1 LTALSGVAGSTVVL
15 GAKQLTVGSANTS
28 TSFGGVISGLGGSFV
43 KTGTGTLTLTGA
55 NTFSGQFTV
64 GNGTLSIATINN
76 AGANG
81 TLGNSANAV
90 ILGSSGNTGTL
101 EYTGTTAS
109 TTKPFSA
116 AGGGTAALNVTNAGT
131 TLTYSASLGG
141 SGNIILG
148 GAGNHVIGGGIGS
161 SVGSLTKNGAGALT
175 LSGLGHGGGFA
186 ITQGR
191 LNVNND
197 SAFGNSTSLN
207 LASGVTI
214 DNTSGSAVNVDN
226 TGLIK
231 TLGSSLIF
239 AGTRDLSLGTGR
251 TNLTANITFDIN
263 AGNLTLAGDVTGNF
277 GITKVGAGTLTLGG
291 LSGSS
296 TYTGNTVINGGELS
310 LTGSSTFA
318 NNTQITVANG
328 AFLRVGSGSTLSN
341 VVINS
346 RPEGLIFQSLSHVDA
361 ILDGSGTLSESF
373 TNIDGQQTINS
384 GVVISAAADY
394 FGSDPGSVVTDRV
407 VLSDNSTIQVTQ
419 AFSMNANKGM
429 RITSGQAT
437 IQTDANLVMANPITG
452 DGGLVKSGFAQL
464 TISGINDFKGDT
476 RVDAGRLV
484 IGSSGSL
491 GANSNVSVVSGS
503 DIVVDGT
510 VNGSLFIDQ
519 GATLSGSGTIVGPT
533 TISGTHSPGN
543 SPGIQNTSSIT
554 YTSGSSVTWELTNNT
569 TSNSP
574 LAYDQLIV
582 TGSLNFAGAT
592 TLNLVFNLGGSA
604 VDWSNGFWDNSRSW
618 TVYDVSGNTT
628 GASNLTISST
638 FFDAQGDLLSTVR
651 NGSTFSLTTQG
662 SDVLL
667 NYTAIPETSVTLL
680 GGLSALLLL
689 RRRRQQ

>member
-1 LTALSGVAGSTVVL
+1 
-15 GAKQLTVGSANTS
+15 
-28 TSFGGVISGLGGSFV
+28 
-43 KTGTGTLTLTGA
+43 LTLTGA
-55 NTFSGQFTV
+55 NTFSGQLTV
-64 GNGTLSIATINN
+64 ANGTLSIATINN
-76 AGANG
+76 ASANG

-90 ILGSSGNTGTL
+90 LLGSSGNTGTL
-101 EYTGTTAS
+101 EYTGSTAS

-116 AGGGTAALNVTNAGT
+116 AASGTAALNVTNAGT

-214 DNTSGSAVNVDN
+214 DNTSGSAVNVSN

-231 TLGSSLIF
+231 TLGNSLIF

-251 TNLTANITFDIN
+251 TNLTSNITFDIN
-263 AGNLTLAGDVTGNF
+263 AGNLTLAGDVTGAF
-277 GITKVGAGTLTLGG
+277 GITKIGAGTLTLGG

-296 TYTGNTVINGGELS
+296 TYTGNTVVNGGELS

-346 RPEGLIFQSLSHVDA
+346 RPEGLIFQSLSHVDT
-361 ILDGSGTLSESF
+361 ILNSSGTLSESF

-419 AFSMNANKGM
+419 AFTMSANKGM
-429 RITSGQAT
+429 RITSGQAN
-437 IQTDANLVMANPITG
+437 IQTDANLTMANPITG
-452 DGGLVKSGFAQL
+452 DGGLVKTGFAQL
-464 TISGINDFKGDT
+464 TISGINDFTGDT

-484 IGSSGSL
+484 VASSGSL
-491 GANSNVSVVSGS
+491 GASSNVSVVSGS
-503 DIVVDGT
+503 EIVVDGT

-519 GATLSGSGTIVGPT
+519 GATLSGSGTIAGST
-533 TISGTHSPGN
+533 TVSGVHSPGN
-543 SPGIQNTSSIT
+543 SPGIQTTGNLTYNNAASI
-554 YTSGSSVTWELTNNT
+554 TWELASNT
-569 TSNSP
+569 STQGNP
-574 LAYDQLIV
+574 VAFDQIV
-582 TGSLNFAGAT
+582 VNGNLNFAGST
-592 TLNLVFNLGGSA
+592 SLSLVFNLPGST
-604 VDWSNGFWDNSRSW
+604 VDWSDSFWDSNQTW
-618 TVYDVSGNTT
+618 TLFDVSGTT
-628 GASNLTISST
+628 TDVNNLTIGNTNFADRQGALLDDIRTGS
-638 FFDAQGDLLSTVR
+638 FFTLNL
-651 NGSTFSLTTQG
+651 QG

-667 NYTAIPETSVTLL
+667 SYTAVPESSVTLL

-689 RRRRQQ
+689 RRRRNHHE